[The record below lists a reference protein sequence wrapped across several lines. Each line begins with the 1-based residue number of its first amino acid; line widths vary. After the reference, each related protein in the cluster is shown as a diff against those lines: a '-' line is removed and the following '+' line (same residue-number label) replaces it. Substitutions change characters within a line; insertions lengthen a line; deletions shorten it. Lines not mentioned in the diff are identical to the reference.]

1 MFGAKAESYLQ
12 HHAVAS
18 GSGTTRME
26 VAVANKSTTRDLI
39 LDKIREVELPRAE
52 HPLVDGMLAGA
63 IEYADTVGT
72 FVNAAESVGARVH
85 FCNTDNVVDIWRDV
99 CNEFGTGKTANV
111 AIRGL
116 DDDDLTDE
124 SPHSA
129 SELVVYGTSGML
141 GVAENAAIWDSDRAI
156 KHRVSLCLTQHLVLQ
171 IDAKAIVNNMHEA
184 YAKLQ
189 DVRDDYGGFI
199 SGPSKTADIEQSL
212 VIGAH
217 GARTL
222 DIIVV
227 EG

>member
-1 MFGAKAESYLQ
+1 M
-12 HHAVAS
+12 
-18 GSGTTRME
+18 TRME
-26 VAVANKSTTRDLI
+26 VAVVGRTTSRDLI
-39 LDKIREVELPRAE
+39 LDKIRAVELPDVS
-52 HPLVDGMLAGA
+52 HPLVDGVLTGA

-72 FVNAAESVGARVH
+72 FVGSAESVGARVH
-85 FCNTDNVVDIWRDV
+85 FCDTDSVVDIWHDI
-99 CNEFGTGKTANV
+99 CEEFGSGKTANV
-111 AIRGL
+111 GIRGL
-116 DDDDLTDE
+116 NDDDLTDD

-129 SELVVYGTSGML
+129 SELVVYGTSGIL
-141 GVAENAAIWDSDRAI
+141 GVAENAAIWVSDRAI

-171 IDAKAIVNNMHEA
+171 IDAKSIVNNMHDA

-189 DVRDDYGGFI
+189 DVRDDYGVFI